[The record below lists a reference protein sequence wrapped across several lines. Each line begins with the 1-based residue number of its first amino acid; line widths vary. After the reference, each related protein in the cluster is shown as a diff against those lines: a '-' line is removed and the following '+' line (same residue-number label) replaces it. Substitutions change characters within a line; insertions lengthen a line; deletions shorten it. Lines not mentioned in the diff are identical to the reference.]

1 MIVNADP
8 NSAES
13 GAEMLKDFFAQ
24 AQESASAFR
33 DAATGRSTLCNGR
46 DGP

>member
-24 AQESASAFR
+24 AQESAAKFSGR
-33 DAATGRSTLCNGR
+33 NRLHAT
-46 DGP
+46 